1 MISYEYEMRYLQA
14 GVSALEEYLLS
25 DEVYWQ
31 IGIRAGPGE
40 PPYPNL
46 DLGNL
51 LLSRARAVALSQ
63 HVGQDSRSVELEGKV
78 EANRT
83 RWRVAWERKAARCFA
98 ARLNLWRDYL
108 EDYRRD
114 ATDNLDRYA
123 YEVRHRVML
132 HLLQAECGAIRPAE
146 EHLLHALDLLLEAV
160 FIPGTFIWQME
171 LATGFPPEPY
181 WYLWGKPRAEA

>member
-1 MISYEYEMRYLQA
+1 VISFEYEMRYLQA

-31 IGIRAGPGE
+31 IGIRAGSGE

-63 HVGQDSRSVELEGKV
+63 HTGHDLRLVELDGRL
-78 EANRT
+78 EAVRV

-108 EDYRRD
+108 EDYRKD
-114 ATDNLDRYA
+114 ARDNLDRYA

-132 HLLQAECGAIRPAE
+132 HLLQAESGLIRPAE
-146 EHLLHALDLLLEAV
+146 GQLLHALDGLLEAV
-160 FIPGTFIWQME
+160 FIPGAFVWQKD
-171 LATGFPPEPY
+171 LATGFPSEPY
-181 WYLWGKPRAEA
+181 WYLWGKPRSES